1 MHDRR
6 DFVPTD
12 APPPWPGGARLAV
25 SFVVNVEEGAELS
38 IADGDERNEPTYEIR
53 EEVPE
58 GPDFCMETHFAYGP
72 RRGYA
77 RIADLFDRYRVA
89 ATFSTC
95 ARAAERSPWL
105 IRDAVARG
113 HEISAHGWRWERHAG
128 MDPKDEAAIIA
139 RTHDTLTRVAGT
151 PPVGWHTR
159 SAPSGNTRALLLA
172 HGGFIYD
179 SDAYDDDMPRILP
192 GQSHVIV
199 PYAFDT
205 NDMRFSPGGGFIQAE
220 DFSRY
225 VAGAFDRLLAEGQTQ
240 ARILSV
246 GLHLR
251 LIGRPGRIAGLETL
265 LAHMAR
271 HDGVWFA
278 TRRQIAECWLA
289 RQGKALSG
297 GAVQE

>member
-1 MHDRR
+1 MLEDHTDRR
-6 DFVPTD
+6 DFTPTH
-12 APPPWPGGARLAV
+12 APPPWPGDARLAV

-53 EEVPE
+53 EEVPD

-77 RIADLFDRYRVA
+77 RIADLFDRFGVA

-95 ARAAERSPWL
+95 ARAAERVPWL

-128 MDPKDEAAIIA
+128 MDPAHEAQIIA
-139 RTHDTLTRVAGT
+139 RTHATLERIAGVA
-151 PPVGWHTR
+151 PVGWHTR
-159 SAPSGNTRALLLA
+159 SAPSGQTRALLLQ
-172 HGGFIYD
+172 HGGFVYD
-179 SDAYDDDMPRILP
+179 SDAYDDDMPRLVP
-192 GQSHVIV
+192 GHRHVIV

-205 NDMRFSPGGGFIQAE
+205 NDMRFSPGGGFIQPA
-220 DFSRY
+220 DFARY
-225 VAGAFDRLLAEGQTQ
+225 VTGAFDRLLAEGQDQ
-240 ARILSV
+240 ARMLSV

-251 LIGRPGRIAGLETL
+251 LIGRPGRIGGLEAL
-265 LAHMAR
+265 LTHMAAR
-271 HDGVWFA
+271 PGVWFA

-289 RQGKALSG
+289 RDAAS
-297 GAVQE
+297 

>member
-1 MHDRR
+1 MQQDRR
-6 DFVPTD
+6 DFIPTY
-12 APPPWPGGARLAV
+12 APPPWPDGAKLAV

-72 RRGYA
+72 RRGYE
-77 RIADLFDRYRVA
+77 RIVALFERFGVK

-95 ARAAERSPWL
+95 ARAAQRSPWL

-128 MDPKDEAAIIA
+128 MDAAQEADIIA
-139 RTHDTLTRVAGT
+139 RTYDTLTRVAGT

-159 SAPSGNTRALLLA
+159 SAPSGQTRDLLLA
-172 HGGFIYD
+172 HGGFLYD
-179 SDAYDDDMPRILP
+179 SDAYDDDMPRQVA
-192 GQSHVIV
+192 GQRHVIL

-205 NDMRFSPGGGFIQAE
+205 NDMRFSPGGGFVQAG
-220 DFSRY
+220 DFTRY
-225 VAGAFDRLLAEGQTQ
+225 CAGAFDRLLLEGQDQ
-240 ARILSV
+240 ARLLSV

-251 LIGRPGRIAGLETL
+251 LIGRPGRIGGLEAL
-265 LAHMAR
+265 LAHMATR
-271 HDGVWFA
+271 PGIWFA

-289 RQGKALSG
+289 E
-297 GAVQE
+297 GASA

>member
-1 MHDRR
+1 MQQDRR
-6 DFVPTD
+6 DFTPTH
-12 APPPWPGGARLAV
+12 APPPWPGGAKLAI

-72 RRGYA
+72 RRGYE
-77 RIADLFDRYRVA
+77 RIVSVFEQFGVR

-95 ARAAERSPWL
+95 ARAAQRSPWL

-128 MDPKDEAAIIA
+128 MDPAKEAEIIA
-139 RTHDTLTRVAGT
+139 RTHDTLSEVAGT

-159 SAPSGNTRALLLA
+159 SAPSARTRDLLLA
-172 HGGFIYD
+172 HGGFLYD
-179 SDAYDDDMPRILP
+179 SDAYDDDMPRLLA
-192 GQSHVIV
+192 GQRYVV
-199 PYAFDT
+199 LPYAFDT
-205 NDMRFSPGGGFIQAE
+205 NDMRFSPGGGFVQAQ
-220 DFSRY
+220 DFTRY
-225 VAGAFDRLLAEGQTQ
+225 CAGAFDQLLAEAQDQ
-240 ARILSV
+240 ARMLSV

-251 LIGRPGRIAGLETL
+251 LIGRPGRIGGLEAL
-265 LAHMAR
+265 LGHMAA
-271 HDGVWFA
+271 HPGVWFV

-289 RQGKALSG
+289 K
-297 GAVQE
+297 GASA